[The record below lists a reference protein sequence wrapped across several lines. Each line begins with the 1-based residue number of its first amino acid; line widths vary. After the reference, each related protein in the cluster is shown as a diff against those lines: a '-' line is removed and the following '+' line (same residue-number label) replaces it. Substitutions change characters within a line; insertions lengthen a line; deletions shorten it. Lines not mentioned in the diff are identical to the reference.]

1 MTNSQGFKQIAALS
15 IIVLLGLFL
24 AYSLSAFLTSFLS
37 AIIFYVMLKPLM
49 RILVVKYKWRKTTAN
64 IIVLLISF
72 ITILIPFWGLY
83 QLLYSKV
90 MFAIEHTSEI
100 MIAVQDFDQM
110 LFSKTGIRI
119 LSDEGITKIQNT
131 VAAVVPNLLGKTAGL
146 RGDIAMMYFILFF
159 LLDNMGKNEITLKR
173 IIPLDKDRVQPFAN
187 ELESMVYSNVLG
199 APVLAIVQGITASI
213 GFFIFGLNEP
223 LFWGIICGFMS
234 FIPVVGTAIVWIP
247 AGIYLLL
254 NGASWQG
261 VGLLVFGVLV
271 ITNVDNAVRLVM
283 QKKFSDVH
291 PIVTILGVI
300 VGVNLFGF
308 PGLIFGPLVISYFL
322 IMLRLY
328 SEEYSNAN
336 S

>member
-1 MTNSQGFKQIAALS
+1 
-15 IIVLLGLFL
+15 
-24 AYSLSAFLTSFLS
+24 
-37 AIIFYVMLKPLM
+37 
-49 RILVVKYKWRKTTAN
+49 
-64 IIVLLISF
+64 
-72 ITILIPFWGLY
+72 
-83 QLLYSKV
+83 
-90 MFAIEHTSEI
+90 
-100 MIAVQDFDQM
+100 
-110 LFSKTGIRI
+110 
-119 LSDEGITKIQNT
+119 
-131 VAAVVPNLLGKTAGL
+131 
-146 RGDIAMMYFILFF
+146 
-159 LLDNMGKNEITLKR
+159 MGKNEITLKR

>member
-1 MTNSQGFKQIAALS
+1 
-15 IIVLLGLFL
+15 
-24 AYSLSAFLTSFLS
+24 
-37 AIIFYVMLKPLM
+37 MLKPLM

-72 ITILIPFWGLY
+72 ITILIPFWGLN
-83 QLLYSKV
+83 QLMYSKV

-146 RGDIAMMYFILFF
+146 LGDIAMMYFILFF